1 MNVEHVVLTPEE
13 KKKFTLCMSELE
25 LAELSPGERLKY
37 ERAQVENCFGHEVK
51 FKNGVP
57 QEVGVGS
64 PGNENINH
72 VRALEAQ
79 KAGREMN
86 EAILSAARR
95 EQNVLG

>member
-1 MNVEHVVLTPEE
+1 MLDVEHVVLTPEE
-13 KKKFTLCMSELE
+13 KKRFTLCLSELE

-37 ERAQVENCFGHEVK
+37 ERAQLENVYGHEVK

-64 PGNENINH
+64 PGHENINH

-79 KAGREMN
+79 KAGRELN
-86 EAILSAARR
+86 QAILDAARR
-95 EQNVLG
+95 GAE